1 MTTSPI
7 VAEPSSDSTPSNVV
21 PFPFSR
27 RNARG
32 TSAHSSRAWSVATTF
47 ARKNAVDLE
56 PQDERLAR
64 RLERVLWALLYH
76 AQHESG
82 DLRGSKSQS
91 IERRVN
97 RLVSPGRLQAIAR
110 AAIALGMTADLAR
123 LAAAV
128 VVFELQEQSRP
139 WRKVMRLFAQERR
152 QAREDTLAIAQML
165 ASDLEALKVRP
176 IDRLAKSLTDAR

>member
-1 MTTSPI
+1 
-7 VAEPSSDSTPSNVV
+7 
-21 PFPFSR
+21 
-27 RNARG
+27 
-32 TSAHSSRAWSVATTF
+32 
-47 ARKNAVDLE
+47 
-56 PQDERLAR
+56 
-64 RLERVLWALLYH
+64 
-76 AQHESG
+76 
-82 DLRGSKSQS
+82 
-91 IERRVN
+91 
-97 RLVSPGRLQAIAR
+97 
-110 AAIALGMTADLAR
+110 MTADLAR